1 MAIHRIEFSSAKGW
15 QSTVMTA
22 SAMECAT
29 EARAIGDAFVC
40 TKMEP
45 LAYAE
50 RRNRRHPRIP
60 VQYSYKSTRWRQ
72 RTALLSAQWQSIR
85 LLTGGL

>member
-15 QSTVMTA
+15 QSAVMTA

-50 RRNRRHPRIP
+50 RRNFFDDTRRYR
-60 VQYSYKSTRWRQ
+60 YN
-72 RTALLSAQWQSIR
+72 TATS
-85 LLTGGL
+85 